1 MSPPW
6 NKFVTNRC
14 RAAEEL
20 TAFESQQDFLEMKR
34 ERWEEAV
41 RYLVADV
48 TDETLNRY
56 WEQDIN
62 PDDAAHYIEE
72 EAA

>member
-1 MSPPW
+1 MSI
-6 NKFVTNRC
+6 RC

-20 TAFESQQDFLEMKR
+20 TAFESQQDYLEMKR
-34 ERWEEAV
+34 ERWDEAV

-48 TDETLNRY
+48 TEATLDKY
-56 WEQDIN
+56 WEWDIE
-62 PDDAAHYIEE
+62 PDDAAFHIE

>member
-1 MSPPW
+1 MIQP
-6 NKFVTNRC
+6 FGIGRRC
-14 RAAEEL
+14 RVAEEL
-20 TAFESQQDFLEMKR
+20 DAFERENDFWEMKR
-34 ERWEEAV
+34 EIWEKAV

-62 PDDAAHYIEE
+62 PDDAAFHIEE
-72 EAA
+72 ESA